1 MAEGKTTL
9 TSFSEVQAD
18 RRRSHRVHIAMPVLV
33 RGKKGEQGQPFEE
46 QTHTISVNAHGCMVR
61 MSTPVT
67 RTQEITIINPK
78 TAEELPCTVTSI
90 GQRDGGRQ
98 EVGVEFAEASPVFW
112 RIAFPPE
119 DWDPSERKRPSTAH
133 ARPTAAAHMAKR

>member
-1 MAEGKTTL
+1 MAEGKSTL
-9 TSFSEVQAD
+9 ASLNELQAE

-33 RGKKGEQGQPFEE
+33 RGKKSGQPFEE

-61 MSTPVT
+61 LAAQVT
-67 RTQEITIINPK
+67 RTQEIFIINTK
-78 TAEELPCTVTSI
+78 TAEELPCTVTTL

-98 EVGVEFAEASPVFW
+98 EVGVEFAEPSPVFW

-119 DWDPSERKRPSTAH
+119 DWDPSERKRPSTSP
-133 ARPTAAAHMAKR
+133 ARPATAQMAKR

>member
-1 MAEGKTTL
+1 MAEGKSTL
-9 TSFSEVQAD
+9 VSAIDNQAE

-33 RGKKGEQGQPFEE
+33 RGKKSGQSFEE

-61 MSTPVT
+61 LSTPLT
-67 RTQEITIINPK
+67 RTQEIFIINTK

-119 DWDPSERKRPSTAH
+119 DWDPSERKRPSH
-133 ARPTAAAHMAKR
+133 PRPSAIPMTKR